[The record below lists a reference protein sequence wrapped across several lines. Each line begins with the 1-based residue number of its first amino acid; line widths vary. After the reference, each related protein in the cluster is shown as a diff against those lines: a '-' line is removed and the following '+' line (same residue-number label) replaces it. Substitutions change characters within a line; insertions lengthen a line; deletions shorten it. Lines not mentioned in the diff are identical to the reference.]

1 MALHIQTLNTSTL
14 ILFKKHPFIQTFKH
28 MVPRRPATLARL
40 AARAAESG
48 HRDGTVYGTSRL
60 ATKSFYAHHLRA
72 ISRVTAVEVAKAI
85 ERLAAAVR
93 SHLVEPTAP
102 VARPTLRAFLRA
114 ADQPRHAGPR
124 VRA

>member
-1 MALHIQTLNTSTL
+1 MTNLLSCFSYFSIFIHNTQLDNRAT
-14 ILFKKHPFIQTFKH
+14 
-28 MVPRRPATLARL
+28 ATLARL
-40 AARAAESG
+40 AARAAEPG

-60 ATKSFYAHHLRA
+60 ATKSFYAHHLRT

-102 VARPTLRAFLRA
+102 AARPTLRAFLRA